1 MNPILYQLAHPWHW
15 LLYGN
20 NASALAALSAVLGVI
35 GLFLYVR
42 YTKTIMEATLASF
55 EASFYPVLMAQLSDT
70 SQHFIHW
77 RIHNVGRGPARN
89 VRIWRIEEG
98 NDAPELFKM
107 RQYLPDNERAIVY
120 GTLLPDHDKTEAF
133 EIRYG
138 YATGEDAF
146 LVIVDAEDNAGSAHQ
161 LQILSYGKDSSM
173 GHLYHEA
180 YSIPVER
187 KGNSKRR
194 RNTRRFMH
202 GKGESVNVDLNLTNI
217 DGTPYVTPKGFKSQ
231 N

>member
-1 MNPILYQLAHPWHW
+1 
-15 LLYGN
+15 
-20 NASALAALSAVLGVI
+20 
-35 GLFLYVR
+35 
-42 YTKTIMEATLASF
+42 
-55 EASFYPVLMAQLSDT
+55 
-70 SQHFIHW
+70 
-77 RIHNVGRGPARN
+77 
-89 VRIWRIEEG
+89 
-98 NDAPELFKM
+98 
-107 RQYLPDNERAIVY
+107 
-120 GTLLPDHDKTEAF
+120 
-133 EIRYG
+133 
-138 YATGEDAF
+138 
-146 LVIVDAEDNAGSAHQ
+146 
-161 LQILSYGKDSSM
+161 M